1 MIERFASGFHPF
13 VLPFMFGMVFVLGYC
28 IYGVFHIYF
37 QLDHKERR
45 QFLLSLITPS
55 TIWKNIRDIF
65 LNCLIHVKL
74 WKRNKVLGYMHSSIA
89 FGWFMLIVLGHIECW
104 VYMPHRAK
112 FLYYPIFFNYFVAE
126 NESTVG
132 GAIFF
137 FLMDFFLLMVLSGI
151 VLAIIKRV
159 HSQLFGMRRTT
170 QPSALDRI
178 GLYSLWLIFPLR
190 LLAEAFTADI
200 SGGSF
205 LTVPMN
211 HLFGRFLGDTMH
223 MLPTWWAY
231 SICLGI
237 FMTVLPFTRY
247 MHIPTEMLLIPM
259 RNAGLRIVH
268 ARRGFAKAQVWACP
282 NCGVCIDAC
291 PMNVKKANIK
301 DATVYLNRQ
310 IRRGNEKRIEEISDK
325 CLLCGKCSQV
335 CQVGVDGPALRMA
348 QRSIRKYSYV
358 PDYKNIVVDADS
370 PGVEAALAGFP
381 YNDAKPANVAA
392 KNSVVIG
399 GGSSE
404 ADSKVLY
411 FAGCMTA
418 LTPSISRATES
429 LLRKAGVSYSFM
441 DRDGGLCCG
450 RPLLMAGRY
459 DQAREIIKKNRSLI
473 MASGADTLLLS
484 CPICYKI
491 FSEHYK
497 LSGIRVVHHSVYF
510 QELIAAGKLS
520 VSRGEERLVFHDPC
534 ELGRG
539 SGIYE
544 QPREALSC
552 AGTLVE
558 AAKSHGESI
567 CCGGSL
573 GSLTLS
579 FAQREP
585 ITRASLENLCADSP
599 DRIVTA
605 CPLCRSTFARYAD
618 RPVEDLAE
626 ILDRAAE

>member
-28 IYGVFHIYF
+28 LYGVVHIYL

-45 QFLLSLITPS
+45 QFLLSLVTPA

-104 VYMPHRAK
+104 VYMPHRVK

-151 VLAIIKRV
+151 ALAIIKRV
-159 HSQLFGMRRTT
+159 HSKLFGMRRTT
-170 QPSALDRI
+170 QPSALDRV

-325 CLLCGKCSQV
+325 CLLCGKCTQV

-348 QRSIRKYSYV
+348 QRSIRHYDYV
-358 PDYKNIVVDADS
+358 PDYQNIAVSAEGSIAGVVS
-370 PGVEAALAGFP
+370 
-381 YNDAKPANVAA
+381 
-392 KNSVVIG
+392 
-399 GGSSE
+399 GSS
-404 ADSKVLY
+404 AGSKVLY

-429 LLRKAGVSYSFM
+429 LLHKAGISYSFM

-497 LSGIRVVHHSVYF
+497 LDGIRVVHHSVYF
-510 QELIAAGKLS
+510 QELIASGRLS

-605 CPLCRSTFARYAD
+605 CPLCRSTFARYSD
-618 RPVEDLAE
+618 RPVEDIAE
-626 ILDRAAE
+626 VLDSAAD